1 MRKQFVEV
9 PLPMPTGAAGK
20 LAAALKAALL
30 SPPYLLAAWLRGA
43 PGIGLHLRIAAT
55 GALLLLRGRA
65 AFRRCAGFMLFPMDS
80 TRYFEFAE
88 VWKSATASGFTRHLD
103 VSSPRWVPLLLLQ
116 ATPGA
121 TSDLINPDPADLAE
135 TRTLAAAMGLDARAR
150 FFGGVVE
157 QAPYE
162 PASFD
167 LITCVS
173 VLEHIP
179 EDEGAVRTMWSLLRP
194 GGRLLLTLPCMSAA
208 AEQYISHNHYGV
220 LAAGAD
226 GYTFWQR
233 YYDGRRLAGS
243 VYTITGPPVR
253 AAVYG
258 EQRRGLFYRNATM
271 KRLLGARYPSWR
283 EPYIMAA
290 EYRRF
295 ASIEELPGEGVVML
309 EFVKP
314 AGQP

>member
-1 MRKQFVEV
+1 MA
-9 PLPMPTGAAGK
+9 TGAAGK
-20 LAAALKAALL
+20 LAAAVKAVLL
-30 SPPYLLAAWLRGA
+30 SPPYLLLAWLRGT

-55 GALLLLRGRA
+55 GARLLLRGRL
-65 AFRRCAGFMLFPMDS
+65 AFRRCVGFMLFPMDS

-88 VWKSATASGFTRHLD
+88 VWQSATASGFTRHLD
-103 VSSPRWVPLLLLQ
+103 VSSPRWLPLLLLE

-135 TRTLAAAMGLDARAR
+135 TRALAEAMGLGARVR
-150 FFGGVVE
+150 FFGGLIQ

-179 EDEGAVRTMWSLLRP
+179 EDEAAVRTMWSLLRP

-208 AEQYISHNHYGV
+208 SEQFISHNQYGV

-233 YYDGRRLAGS
+233 YYDGGRLADC
-243 VYTITGPPVR
+243 VYAVTGPAVR
-253 AAVYG
+253 VAVYG

-271 KRLLGARYPSWR
+271 KRLLGLRYPGWR
-283 EPYIMAA
+283 EPYMMAA

-295 ASIEELPGEGVVML
+295 GSIEELPGEGVVML

-314 AGQP
+314 GGEP